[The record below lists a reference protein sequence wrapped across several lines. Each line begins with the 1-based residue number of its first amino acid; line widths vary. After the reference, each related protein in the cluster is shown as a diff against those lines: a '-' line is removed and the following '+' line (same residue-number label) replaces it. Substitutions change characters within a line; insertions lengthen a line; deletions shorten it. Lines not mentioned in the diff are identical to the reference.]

1 MGMFTKSELEM
12 AKSVDLK
19 AVACDVAGNDK
30 RYAFHVEND
39 SDSASVRHGIPP

>member
-19 AVACDVAGNDK
+19 AVASSMGFTVK
-30 RYAFHVEND
+30 RIGSLYTIKEMDDIVNI
-39 SDSASVRHGIPP
+39 G